1 MLKKLWTVLEAIAL
15 MVDDSLRV
23 AAAGDNHNNHS
34 SQFLKYIIGQTWRV
48 QNVPSIFIKARLRR
62 WIGLTW
68 RWWLKRRPARRIG
81 MIRGGEKILVS
92 QKNKEK
98 KEKWPKQGWGSS
110 KKTKTK
116 KTRTIKG
123 GRCDKCGSWWRAG
136 VMKSRASYV
145 GTTVPAQLC
154 STYQLSLPPC
164 PPTPTHFSPRCPD
177 FALSQQLC
185 PTLLAPHELERL
197 C

>member
-1 MLKKLWTVLEAIAL
+1 
-15 MVDDSLRV
+15 
-23 AAAGDNHNNHS
+23 
-34 SQFLKYIIGQTWRV
+34 
-48 QNVPSIFIKARLRR
+48 
-62 WIGLTW
+62 
-68 RWWLKRRPARRIG
+68 

-92 QKNKEK
+92 TKIRKRKISDQNRVEAAAKRQK
-98 KEKWPKQGWGSS
+98 Q
-110 KKTKTK
+110 K

-197 C
+197 CQCYDTLDAPHCFVILHCSLQQISYQATYLSRSGQLFPTNFWCPVFFVSTTR

>member
-1 MLKKLWTVLEAIAL
+1 MSQAF
-15 MVDDSLRV
+15 
-23 AAAGDNHNNHS
+23 S
-34 SQFLKYIIGQTWRV
+34 SEPGWEGELGWSEGGRRLNVEKATSKEDCHDQGRRENLGQH
-48 QNVPSIFIKARLRR
+48 
-62 WIGLTW
+62 
-68 RWWLKRRPARRIG
+68 
-81 MIRGGEKILVS
+81 
-92 QKNKEK
+92 KNKEK
-98 KEKWPKQGWGSS
+98 KDKWPKQGWSSS

-116 KTRTIKG
+116 KTRTIKR